1 MAAHH
6 SRTLALRLLAFS
18 LSVTLA
24 ACGGGSGTP
33 AAAPASTAPLPSP
46 ALIADPAA
54 ASASAATSG
63 GGDISCG
70 LNAPDGIQAEAL
82 QRINTLRAAGAVCG
96 TTAFASTGAL
106 SWNLNL
112 LQSAKGHSADM
123 AANNYFSHTSL
134 DGRSPAQRA
143 VAAGYSYSIIGENIA
158 AGQTSVENVMAA
170 WAASE
175 SHCRNLMNPL
185 FRDIAVACV
194 RNDASTYRLYWTMEL
209 AKPL

>member
-1 MAAHH
+1 MPVHH
-6 SRTLALRLLAFS
+6 FLTLPWLAFS
-18 LSVTLA
+18 LSITLA
-24 ACGGGSGTP
+24 ACGGGSDSP
-33 AAAPASTAPLPSP
+33 ATAPASTAPLPSP
-46 ALIADPAA
+46 ALIADPAT

-70 LNAPDGIQAEAL
+70 LNAPDGIQAEVL

-96 TTAFASTGAL
+96 TTTYAPTSAL

-112 LQSAKGHSADM
+112 LQSARGHSADM
-123 AANNYFSHTSL
+123 AANNYFSHTGR

-158 AGQTSVENVMAA
+158 AGQTSVENVMTA
-170 WAASE
+170 WATSE

-194 RNDASTYRLYWTMEL
+194 RNDASTYSLYWAMEL

>member
-1 MAAHH
+1 MPAHH
-6 SRTLALRLLAFS
+6 SRTLALRLLACS
-18 LSVTLA
+18 LSITLA
-24 ACGGGSGTP
+24 ACGGGSDTP
-33 AAAPASTAPLPSP
+33 AAVPASIAPLPSP

-54 ASASAATSG
+54 APATEATSG
-63 GGDISCG
+63 GGDINCG
-70 LNAPDGIQAEAL
+70 LNAPDGIQGEVL

-96 TTAFASTGAL
+96 TTTYAPTGAL
-106 SWNLNL
+106 GWNLNL

-123 AANNYFSHTSL
+123 AANNYFSHTGR

-143 VAAGYSYSIIGENIA
+143 VAAGYSYSVIGENIA